1 MLIFRI
7 IKLSQRDL
15 EADLMEK
22 AFSDFGQIFSGK
34 LDIKRWTI
42 YFWEGKRP
50 GLGLTSPKVN
60 EAAQNKP
67 NLLSSLEHEGNS
79 SLLTRIAKMGSLF
92 DN

>member
-34 LDIKRWTI
+34 LDRKRVDNL
-42 YFWEGKRP
+42 F
-50 GLGLTSPKVN
+50 LGRK
-60 EAAQNKP
+60 K
-67 NLLSSLEHEGNS
+67 NS
-79 SLLTRIAKMGSLF
+79 FGF
-92 DN
+92 DFTQSK